1 MAFKNTLS
9 RFLLAIWNTLIALFT
24 LKQTRPYHSDDGKLE
39 IVVHSPIVPEDA
51 SLSKCTGTASASSLL
66 FSVFTKAHE
75 RKGTSLEDEDD
86 PLDESQTVAIKSQEK
101 KKFKKHTRTGAR
113 SDIPPPKI
121 YVQDWSSLPFDVSN
135 LYEPSKP
142 DLDSWRPELLP
153 DSCLASSSLP
163 VPTSQLDEFSQSS
176 KDAAHSTSILKTTTS
191 DEQCPSP
198 KPNDSITDVHPI
210 DSLPPIQLFS
220 NDNYSFASS
229 DSAYSSASPTQLLTS
244 PAPSYIP
251 HALSAILYDTPISST
266 LPSPM
271 SICYKQTLARKNSQ
285 TQCSTVECTST
296 SLFPSEPN
304 SSVTTLGHEVS
315 RTPYPD
321 LFDFGM
327 YVDVFGSA
335 SGLASFGSVVAG
347 EGLSISGLEEDMDK
361 PTPRRYGVMF
371 GTSLLGN
378 TPSSRSP
385 PLSKDVYRS
394 AAYSKPV
401 GPKKVVVGLGLGIGL
416 GLEGDGMRKAVLR
429 GVVRKSVSVSG
440 SKMSPSTS
448 SPILGRA
455 TSFDRGV
462 RATSSVEE
470 GLSVD
475 AIEERLRDASWDK
488 SMFDWSEAEFLE
500 MLRYSP

>member
-9 RFLLAIWNTLIALFT
+9 HFLLAIWNTLIALFT

-51 SLSKCTGTASASSLL
+51 SLSKCTGIASSSFPL
-66 FSVFTKAHE
+66 FPLFTKAHG
-75 RKGTSLEDEDD
+75 RKGTEEKSLNEC
-86 PLDESQTVAIKSQEK
+86 QTVAIKSQEK

-113 SDIPPPKI
+113 SDISSPKI

-135 LYEPSKP
+135 LYEPSQP

-163 VPTSQLDEFSQSS
+163 VPTSQLVESS
-176 KDAAHSTSILKTTTS
+176 HPSNDVDAAHSSSILKATNP

-198 KPNDSITDVHPI
+198 KPNDSITGVHPI
-210 DSLPPIQLFS
+210 DSSPPIQLFS
-220 NDNYSFASS
+220 NDNYSLASS
-229 DSAYSSASPTQLLTS
+229 DSAYSPQLLTS

-251 HALSAILYDTPISST
+251 HALSAILFDTPISSI

-271 SICYKQTLARKNSQ
+271 SICYKQTLTRKNSQ
-285 TQCSTVECTST
+285 TQCSTVECTS
-296 SLFPSEPN
+296 LFPSEPD

-347 EGLSISGLEEDMDK
+347 DGLSISGLEEDMDK

-378 TPSSRSP
+378 TTTPNSRSP

-401 GPKKVVVGLGLGIGL
+401 GSKKVVVGLGIGL
-416 GLEGDGMRKAVLR
+416 GLGLENGGDGMRKAVLR
-429 GVVRKSVSVSG
+429 GVVRRSVSVSAG

-448 SPILGRA
+448 SPVLGRA

>member
-1 MAFKNTLS
+1 MAFKNMLS
-9 RFLLAIWNTLIALFT
+9 RFLLAIWNTLVALFT
-24 LKQTRPYHSDDGKLE
+24 LKRARPYHSDDGKLE

-51 SLSKCTGTASASSLL
+51 SLSTCTGTASASSPL
-66 FSVFTKAHE
+66 FSLFTKVHG
-75 RKGTSLEDEDD
+75 RKGTEDD
-86 PLDESQTVAIKSQEK
+86 PLDESQTIAIKPQEKK

-135 LYEPSKP
+135 FYEPSKP
-142 DLDSWRPELLP
+142 DFDSWRPDLLP
-153 DSCLASSSLP
+153 DSCLASSPLH
-163 VPTSQLDEFSQSS
+163 VPTSQLVESSHPS
-176 KDAAHSTSILKTTTS
+176 KDQTDVVHSQVILKTTNP
-191 DEQCPSP
+191 DGECPSP
-198 KPNDSITDVHPI
+198 KPNDSVTNVHPI
-210 DSLPPIQLFS
+210 DPLPPIQLFS

-229 DSAYSSASPTQLLTS
+229 DSAYSNASPQLLTS
-244 PAPSYIP
+244 PATSYIP
-251 HALSAILYDTPISST
+251 NAILYDTPISST
-266 LPSPM
+266 LPSP
-271 SICYKQTLARKNSQ
+271 ICYKQTIARKKSQ
-285 TQCSTVECTST
+285 TQCSTVDSVESLST
-296 SLFPSEPN
+296 SLFPSEPD

-327 YVDVFGSA
+327 YVDIFGSG
-335 SGLASFGSVVAG
+335 SDSFGSVVAG
-347 EGLSISGLEEDMDK
+347 DGLSISGLEDK
-361 PTPRRYGVMF
+361 PMPRRHGVMF
-371 GTSLLGN
+371 GTSVLGN
-378 TPSSRSP
+378 TTTPSPRSP

-401 GPKKVVVGLGLGIGL
+401 GSKKVVVGLGIGL
-416 GLEGDGMRKAVLR
+416 ENGGDGMRKAVLR
-429 GVVRKSVSVSG
+429 GVVRRRSVSVSAG
-440 SKMSPSTS
+440 LKMSPS
-448 SPILGRA
+448 SPVLGRA

-500 MLRYSP
+500 MLRHSP